1 MQQILN
7 QVNAL
12 IEGQSTAFL
21 GSIDEEGFPQIK
33 AVLAPRV
40 REGMKCFYFTT
51 NTSSMRVRQ
60 FRENPK
66 ANLYFCDQGRFLGVM
81 FRGSMEVLEDKAS
94 KELIWRE
101 GDTLYYPL
109 GVTDPDY
116 CVLKFT
122 GTLGRFYSN
131 FKSVSFEV

>member
-1 MQQILN
+1 MNDILQQIEN
-7 QVNAL
+7 L
-12 IEGQSTAFL
+12 IDEQSTAFV
-21 GSIDEEGFPQIK
+21 GSIDGEGFPQIK

-40 REGMKCFYFTT
+40 REGVKQFYFTT

-66 ANLYFCDQGRFLGVM
+66 ASVYFCDQARFIGVM
-81 FRGSMEVLEDKAS
+81 FKGTMEVLEDEAS
-94 KELIWRE
+94 KQLIWRE

-122 GTLGRFYSN
+122 GETGRYYSS
-131 FKSVSFEV
+131 FKSTSFNV

>member
-1 MQQILN
+1 MDDILQRVEN
-7 QVNAL
+7 L
-12 IEGQSTAFL
+12 IDKQSTAFV

-40 REGMKCFYFTT
+40 REGVKQFYFTT

-60 FRENPK
+60 FRENSK
-66 ANLYFCDQGRFLGVM
+66 ASVYFCDQARFIGVM
-81 FRGSMEVLEDKAS
+81 FKGTMEVLEDEAS
-94 KELIWRE
+94 KQLIWRE

-122 GTLGRFYSN
+122 GETGRYYSS
-131 FKSVSFEV
+131 FKSTSFDV